1 MVDPEVVFVMLTGGF
16 GHTSTPMQ
24 WDVVGQA
31 ILRRVENGCVEVDD
45 PPSLPSDIGPLE
57 SPVDMYVDDTF
68 GAGCKDH
75 AQQARDRVVRIS
87 EGVLAPG
94 SAISVE
100 KSVFASSADILDYQV
115 DCISATIQPKDRA
128 IDKLF
133 FAFFSF
139 DCSDP
144 QPLALWQCLSS
155 LVNMYSH
162 VIRGMR
168 PFVAAIIQMTCRAE
182 KHHNHREKPS
192 ASAVF
197 AIDMW
202 WAAIVLLVTN

>member
-1 MVDPEVVFVMLTGGF
+1 
-16 GHTSTPMQ
+16 
-24 WDVVGQA
+24 
-31 ILRRVENGCVEVDD
+31 
-45 PPSLPSDIGPLE
+45 
-57 SPVDMYVDDTF
+57 MYVDDTF
-68 GAGCKDH
+68 GAGRKDH

-87 EGVLAPG
+87 EGVLAPR

-100 KSVFASSADILDYQV
+100 KSVFASSADIFGYQV
-115 DCISATIQPKDRA
+115 DCISATTRPKDRA

-162 VIRGMR
+162 VIRGI
-168 PFVAAIIQMTCRAE
+168 VAAIIQMTCRAE
-182 KHHNHREKPS
+182 KHHNHRERPS

-197 AIDMW
+197 AINMW
-202 WAAIVLLVTN
+202 RAAIVLLVTNRTCLSVSLDIFLLGSMFRPLQWKVISDASPWRLAAGLYDFESGHLICLTTCCYRIFR